1 MIVENS
7 NLSNIIIN
15 ILKLSFRR
23 NLVYLAYVPSRS
35 SNVFV
40 YSTFARTYVSHLL
53 VRPLLSSTFHE
64 MEDAPNIYV
73 QEKGNSSPNFI
84 TVSRKGVHKESI
96 LYPAIYELSL
106 TMSAM

>member
-1 MIVENS
+1 MFRC
-7 NLSNIIIN
+7 NLGD
-15 ILKLSFRR
+15 
-23 NLVYLAYVPSRS
+23 LAYIRSRS

-53 VRPLLSSTFHE
+53 VRPLLLSTFHE
-64 MEDAPNIYV
+64 IDDEPNIYV
-73 QEKGNSSPNFI
+73 KEKGNSSPNFI
-84 TVSRKGVHKESI
+84 IVSRKGVQKESI